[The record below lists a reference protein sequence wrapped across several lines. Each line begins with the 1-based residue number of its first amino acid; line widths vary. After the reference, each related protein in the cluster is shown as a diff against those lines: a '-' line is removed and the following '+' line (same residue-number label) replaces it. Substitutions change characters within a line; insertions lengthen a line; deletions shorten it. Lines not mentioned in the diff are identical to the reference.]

1 MDFIDFRLSAS
12 GVYLKDLLNINNMFL
27 KFKEYWE
34 KIGPGLVVGA
44 ADDDPSGVATYSQT
58 GAQYGFALLWTA
70 LFTFPFMSVVQEM
83 CARIGIVT
91 GKGLAATIREYCPPY
106 VLYTATICLLIA
118 NTFNIGADISAIG
131 EATQLL
137 LPQVPILLIVVI
149 FTFLSLVLQI
159 LIPYQR
165 YSRYLKYLSFVLI
178 AYIIA
183 GLSIGLNWGEAL
195 HYTFI
200 PHFDFSKDSIL
211 LLCAILGTS
220 ITPYC
225 FFWQTSQEVEEKRA
239 HIKNIEKVEVK
250 NSDFENKHAI
260 SNMRFDVWTGMFFSN
275 ITMFFI
281 IAVCGAVL
289 FPHGINN
296 IQTAGEAAQA
306 LLPFAGKATYFLFTM
321 GILGTGLLAVP
332 ILAGSS
338 AYAIAEAFRFKE
350 GLYNKY
356 HEARAFY
363 VVIIVSMLVGLGI
376 TFIGV
381 PPMKALLY
389 SAILNGCIAPL
400 LLMVIVYLASKKS
413 IMGNFKNTK
422 LQSFLGW
429 FITAVMTA
437 ASVATIWYL
446 L

>member
-1 MDFIDFRLSAS
+1 MFI
-12 GVYLKDLLNINNMFL
+12 
-27 KFKEYWE
+27 KFKEYWK

-58 GAQYGFALLWTA
+58 GAQYGLSLLWTS
-70 LFTFPFMSVVQEM
+70 LFILPFMIVVQEM

-91 GKGLAATIREYCPPY
+91 NRGLAATIRMYCPPY
-106 VLYTATICLLIA
+106 ILYIATLCLLVA

-137 LPQVPILLIVVI
+137 LPKMSIISIVII
-149 FTFLSLVLQI
+149 FTIISLVLQI

-165 YSRYLKYLSFVLI
+165 YARYLKYLSFVLI

-183 GLSIGLNWGEAL
+183 GFSIGLIWKDVL
-195 HYTFI
+195 HATLV

-211 LLCAILGTS
+211 LLCALFGTS

-225 FFWQTSQEVEEKRA
+225 FFWQTSQEVEEKIA
-239 HIKNIEKVEVK
+239 HR
-250 NSDFENKHAI
+250 SDKKFVGAEITENDHKLAI
-260 SNMRFDVWTGMFFSN
+260 RDMRFDVWTGMFFSN
-275 ITMFFI
+275 LTMFFI
-281 IAVCGAVL
+281 IAVCGSVL
-289 FPHGINN
+289 FPHGIRD
-296 IQTAGEAAQA
+296 IETAAQAAQA

-321 GILGTGLLAVP
+321 GIIGTGLLAVP

-338 AYAIAEAFRFKE
+338 AYAIAETFRFEE
-350 GLYNKY
+350 GLYHKY

-363 VVIIVSMLVGLGI
+363 GVIIVSMLVGLGI

-389 SAILNGCIAPL
+389 SAILNGIIAPL
-400 LLMVIVYLASKKS
+400 LLIIIVYLASNRS
-413 IMGNFKNTK
+413 IMGKWKNTR

-429 FITAVMTA
+429 LITGIMTA
-437 ASVATIWYL
+437 ASVATIWFL
-446 L
+446 V

>member
-1 MDFIDFRLSAS
+1 MFI
-12 GVYLKDLLNINNMFL
+12 
-27 KFKEYWE
+27 KFKEYWN

-58 GAQYGFALLWTA
+58 GAQYGFSLLWTA
-70 LFTFPFMSVVQEM
+70 VFTFPFMAVVQEM

-91 GKGLAATIREYCPPY
+91 GRGLAATIRTYCPPY
-106 VLYTATICLLIA
+106 ILYIATVCLLIA

-137 LPQVPILLIVVI
+137 LPHLSIVVI
-149 FTFLSLVLQI
+149 VIIFTVLSLALQI
-159 LIPYQR
+159 FIPYQK
-165 YSRYLKYLSFVLI
+165 YAKYLKYLSFVLI

-183 GLSIGLNWGEAL
+183 GFSINLAWKDAL
-195 HYTFI
+195 YGTFV
-200 PHFDFSKDSIL
+200 PHFDFSKESIL
-211 LLCAILGTS
+211 LLCALFGTS

-225 FFWQTSQEVEEKRA
+225 FFWQTSQEVEEKRVRTKDILLA
-239 HIKNIEKVEVK
+239 NLEHHEA
-250 NSDFENKHAI
+250 ENDGAI

-275 ITMFFI
+275 LTMFFI

-338 AYAIAEAFRFKE
+338 AYAIAETFRFKE

-363 VVIIVSMLVGLGI
+363 GVIIVSMLVGLGI

-389 SAILNGCIAPL
+389 SAMLNGIIAPL

-413 IMGNFKNTK
+413 IMGRWKNTK
-422 LQSFLGW
+422 VQSFLGW
-429 FITAVMTA
+429 LITGIMTM
-437 ASVATIWYL
+437 ASVATIFYL
-446 L
+446 V